1 VRLAPIKIGG
11 KVAENGDPESGSEPK
26 KASTGTESS
35 DSERR
40 KLYPEDTDNRGLWD
54 AKSKYD
60 PKYVLAQNFEAG
72 YMLVVLL
79 LAVLGLILVAANVT
93 DRALLWLGLND
104 EAVVLARRY
113 EWLSLGGLLGGI
125 VYSSKWLYH
134 AIAKGMWHE
143 DRKVWRYLSPW
154 ISLGTTIGI
163 GALFI
168 AGFMKTPGDG
178 STTGAPSASS
188 YIGLGFLIGYFSDM
202 FLAKMKDVTQVLF
215 GETESHFKKSRK
227 EQDPGP

>member
-1 VRLAPIKIGG
+1 MG
-11 KVAENGDPESGSEPK
+11 ENRDPGSGSE
-26 KASTGTESS
+26 ANETSTGAASS
-35 DSERR
+35 AVGRH
-40 KLYPEDTDNRGLWD
+40 KPYPEDTDNRGLWD
-54 AKSKYD
+54 PKSKYA
-60 PKYVLAQNFEAG
+60 PQYQRAQNFEAG

-79 LAVLGLILVAANVT
+79 LAVVGLILVATGVT
-93 DRALLWLGLND
+93 DRALLSMGLK
-104 EAVVLARRY
+104 EETVVLARRY

-134 AIAKGMWHE
+134 AIAKGLWHE

-168 AGFMKTPGDG
+168 AGFMKTPGDASNSG
-178 STTGAPSASS
+178 ESSASS

-202 FLAKMKDVTQVLF
+202 FLAKMKEVTQVLF
-215 GETESHFKKSRK
+215 GETESHFKKSRNK
-227 EQDPGP
+227 EQDPGS

>member
-1 VRLAPIKIGG
+1 MG
-11 KVAENGDPESGSEPK
+11 ENGDPKPGSE
-26 KASTGTESS
+26 ANNTSTGAESS
-35 DSERR
+35 NSGRR

-54 AKSKYD
+54 AKSRYA
-60 PKYVLAQNFEAG
+60 PQYVRAQKIEAC

-79 LAVLGLILVAANVT
+79 LSVLGLILVAANVT

-104 EAVVLARRY
+104 GTVVLARRY

-134 AIAKGMWHE
+134 AIAKGLWHE
-143 DRKVWRYLSPW
+143 DRKVWRYLTPW

-168 AGFMKTPGDG
+168 AGFMKAPVNE
-178 STTGAPSASS
+178 STETSSASS

-215 GETESHFKKSRK
+215 GETESHFKKTRNK
-227 EQDPGP
+227 KQGPGS